1 MNYST
6 GSGTTPFCL
15 TLHDFNN
22 DGLLDIATT
31 NYGTKTVG
39 VLLGQVGGGYA
50 PVVTYATQSAAHP
63 FGIAAGDIT
72 GDGRPDLVVANSISG
87 ATTGTVSVL
96 PGQAGGT
103 FGTATL
109 VNVGGNPV
117 TIALGDV
124 TGDGRLDIVTSLSNG
139 SGSSVVSVVPGLG
152 SGTFGTPYVYGDS
165 YGSRTGYGV
174 ALGDLNG
181 DGRLDIA
188 VTNLDSGSG
197 TTVEVLLNQGGNVFS
212 APTAYATG
220 SGSTQPT
227 GIAIGDINNDGRPDL
242 ATTNYGTN
250 TVGVLLGQAGGTFGA
265 ATTYATVNA
274 GPRALALGDVNVD
287 GLLDIVTANFNG
299 SSASVLLGL
308 SGGGFGAAS
317 PYTIG
322 ANSAPWDVALGD
334 LDGNGSLDIAV
345 TGRSNNAIG
354 VLLNTLTAPTSVVS
368 INRAGSSPTNAST
381 VNYTVTFAAP
391 VTGPTTA
398 NFGLATTGSVAG
410 ASVASVSGSGTTYT
424 VSVNTG
430 TGDGTV
436 GLNLTNA
443 AGLSPSL
450 NNTLPFMGQVYTLDK
465 TAPTV
470 AISSTAGAPGSQ
482 TSTSPLA
489 FTVIFSESVTGFAQ
503 GDLTVTNG
511 TVTGFTGSGT
521 TYTFNVTPTTAGTAT
536 TVNVPANVA
545 VDTAGNGNTG
555 ATSAYSLTYQPTAVT
570 WNGSVSSDWFTAGNW
585 TPAVVP
591 TTAVD
596 ATIPG
601 APSGGRFPAIASGT
615 ANARNLALNSGAT
628 LNHSGGTLTLTANLT
643 NNGNYIATGTSTTM
657 SLGTTTLA
665 SILGS
670 SNTRFYNLTIGV
682 SGAQSSTSAST
693 SVQRLLTLNGNLA
706 TNGNPLTLLSS
717 ASGDALV
724 YNNGGVVTG
733 AATVQRYIDPS
744 LNPGLGY
751 RHYSAPVSNTT
762 VADLTTSGFTPVVNP
777 TYNTSPTPTLERPFP
792 TVYGYDQ
799 SRLSLTNS
807 SALFDKGFFS
817 PNALSD
823 PLVVGQ
829 GYTVNI
835 GASELVDFMGTLNN
849 GSLTLNL
856 ASNRSTYNNDGGWQL
871 LGNPYPSPLD
881 YSLVATTDRQGLDA
895 AIYVF
900 GSTAQYQGQYRSY
913 VNGIGGNP
921 VLPSGQGFFTRVS
934 SGQAS
939 GSLTFRNSQ
948 RLTSPN
954 GTTFQRTTETRPL
967 VKLTLKG
974 TSGTATDD
982 AYVYF
987 QNGATDGF
995 DAQYDA
1001 VKLPNTSGL
1010 NLSTSIT
1017 GQQLAIDGRAEL
1029 GTSQRVVPLAVGV
1042 PASGTYTFTAAQL
1055 LNLTNV
1061 PVYLRDLQS
1070 GAVIDLAQQS
1080 TYQFTVTNAT
1090 TLITGRFELV
1100 FSPQQALATVSAALA
1115 QQVALYPNPATKQ
1128 AFVELPVSLGRQAV
1142 TATLLDAVGR
1152 EARTVVLPAQGA
1164 APHQLDLTE
1173 LPTGIYMLRLS
1184 TSAGVVV
1191 KKLVVE

>member
-1 MNYST
+1 MAISSSAGASGGST
-6 GSGTTPFCL
+6 TTSPIPF
-15 TLHDFNN
+15 
-22 DGLLDIATT
+22 
-31 NYGTKTVG
+31 TVTFSEN
-39 VLLGQVGGGYA
+39 
-50 PVVTYATQSAAHP
+50 VTGFSAA
-63 FGIAAGDIT
+63 GVTVSNGS
-72 GDGRPDLVVANSISG
+72 V
-87 ATTGTVSVL
+87 GTVS
-96 PGQAGGT
+96 
-103 FGTATL
+103 
-109 VNVGGNPV
+109 
-117 TIALGDV
+117 
-124 TGDGRLDIVTSLSNG
+124 
-139 SGSSVVSVVPGLG
+139 
-152 SGTFGTPYVYGDS
+152 
-165 YGSRTGYGV
+165 
-174 ALGDLNG
+174 
-181 DGRLDIA
+181 
-188 VTNLDSGSG
+188 
-197 TTVEVLLNQGGNVFS
+197 
-212 APTAYATG
+212 
-220 SGSTQPT
+220 
-227 GIAIGDINNDGRPDL
+227 
-242 ATTNYGTN
+242 
-250 TVGVLLGQAGGTFGA
+250 
-265 ATTYATVNA
+265 
-274 GPRALALGDVNVD
+274 
-287 GLLDIVTANFNG
+287 
-299 SSASVLLGL
+299 
-308 SGGGFGAAS
+308 
-317 PYTIG
+317 
-322 ANSAPWDVALGD
+322 
-334 LDGNGSLDIAV
+334 
-345 TGRSNNAIG
+345 
-354 VLLNTLTAPTSVVS
+354 
-368 INRAGSSPTNAST
+368 
-381 VNYTVTFAAP
+381 
-391 VTGPTTA
+391 
-398 NFGLATTGSVAG
+398 
-410 ASVASVSGSGTTYT
+410 
-424 VSVNTG
+424 
-430 TGDGTV
+430 
-436 GLNLTNA
+436 
-443 AGLSPSL
+443 
-450 NNTLPFMGQVYTLDK
+450 
-465 TAPTV
+465 
-470 AISSTAGAPGSQ
+470 
-482 TSTSPLA
+482 
-489 FTVIFSESVTGFAQ
+489 
-503 GDLTVTNG
+503 
-511 TVTGFTGSGT
+511 GSGT
-521 TYTFNVTPTTAGTAT
+521 TYTFNVTPTAAGLV

-545 VDTAGNGNTG
+545 QDQAGNGNT
-555 ATSAYSLTYQPTAVT
+555 AASQFSITYAPITFTT
-570 WNGSVSSDWFTAGNW
+570 WTGNVSSDWFTAGNW
-585 TPAVVP
+585 TAGVP
-591 TTAVD
+591 TSTLD
-596 ATIPG
+596 AIIPTG
-601 APSGGRFPAIASGT
+601 APRYPLIAAGTASAKNLTINSGT
-615 ANARNLALNSGAT
+615 SLT
-628 LNHSGGTLTLTANLT
+628 QTGGTLDLRGDLT
-643 NNGNYIATGTSTTM
+643 NNSTFTATGGTVALGSTA
-657 SLGTTTLA
+657 LA
-665 SILGS
+665 NILGS